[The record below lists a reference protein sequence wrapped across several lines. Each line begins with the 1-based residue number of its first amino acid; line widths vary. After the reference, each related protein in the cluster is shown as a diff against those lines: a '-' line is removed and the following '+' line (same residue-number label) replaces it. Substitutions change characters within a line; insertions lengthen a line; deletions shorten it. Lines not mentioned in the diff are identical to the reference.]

1 MNSSKWEKQALGIS
15 GALIGDAKKNP
26 HQRLDLVPET
36 AITGN
41 ITEFINFLAS
51 VRETFDLHATLQN
64 LIPNVWVVAHF
75 R

>member
-1 MNSSKWEKQALGIS
+1 MGKTSSRDFGSADWRPQ
-15 GALIGDAKKNP
+15 KKNP
-26 HQRLDLVPET
+26 RQRLDLVPET

>member
-15 GALIGDAKKNP
+15 GALIGDRKEESSSKIGSRP
-26 HQRLDLVPET
+26 QT